1 MTVVCKEREYLF
13 PHYCPGF
20 AVLILLPGKISVMVR
35 KIKHV
40 LIEQDECHS
49 HELRGFTY
57 FTSRA
62 LFGVRGTWKRHRN
75 LYQGLWFC
83 AYRPQHC
90 LQARN
95 QRLCH
100 KASFLNGFLWSLKQG
115 NSFPTGR
122 WEESTNIFFYP
133 PKSWPIGTFSGHC
146 GSSSDG
152 IAFRSMQKPILFLY
166 LMVITSWY
174 AVENP
179 LERKADMQNKRKP
192 PSWILWN

>member
-1 MTVVCKEREYLF
+1 MTVVCKEREYLI

-20 AVLILLPGKISVMVR
+20 AVLILLPGKINVMVR

-122 WEESTNIFFYP
+122 REESTNIFFTP
-133 PKSWPIGTFSGHC
+133 QNHG
-146 GSSSDG
+146 
-152 IAFRSMQKPILFLY
+152 
-166 LMVITSWY
+166 
-174 AVENP
+174 P
-179 LERKADMQNKRKP
+179 LELSQVTVAAVAMALLSVPCKNPYYFCTWWSSQADMQ
-192 PSWILWN
+192 